1 MYVKTFK
8 YPIDSSMVTLVKEN
22 VQTGQMDKTAYQL
35 RLLQEAIV
43 NKYVD
48 VVKSETGITNND
60 IEINVES
67 AVENET
73 SYLIYSILFKSLSY
87 AAVSAID
94 PKKFLANTT
103 TPESQHKEEMEKKPT
118 KLEVH

>member
-1 MYVKTFK
+1 MYVKTFED
-8 YPIDSSMVTLVKEN
+8 PSDASRGALVKEN

-67 AVENET
+67 TVENET

-94 PKKFLANTT
+94 PKKFLANTP
-103 TPESQHKEEMEKKPT
+103 TPES
-118 KLEVH
+118 